1 MLAVATLSQNSTVSK
16 KSVIALNVKKIFLRL
31 FVVYTNDGNFSANT
45 RL

>member
-16 KSVIALNVKKIFLRL
+16 KSVIALNVKKILRL